1 MLDDEKSP
9 LQRAAE
15 EIEQAVAHLFTIH
28 DVTLGIP
35 EQRDAIR
42 LRGHLRVP
50 SHQAYTQIAAR
61 LRKMDYTAVL
71 RHDPESDLDVLLAVP
86 GVMPEESGTRPWVN
100 ILLFVL
106 TVLSTLFVGATWSDQ
121 VPPGADEL
129 WLLTHLWI
137 GWPFALSLMVIL
149 TGHELGHYFAGRFYK
164 VAVSLPYFLPMPVP
178 PLGTMGAVIVMKGR
192 TINRRQMLTVGA
204 AGPLTG
210 FVLAVPILLLGLS
223 LSTVEPMSA
232 PEPGAL
238 VFLEGH
244 SLLYL
249 LLKFAV
255 FGKIL
260 PGSGAALAFPAAL
273 NEVGAALFGSFPID
287 HGFDVFIHP
296 VALAGWAGL
305 LVTALNLMPVGQ
317 LDGGHILYSLVGQR
331 ARVLTW
337 PIIGLLVI
345 MGFFLWSGWYVWA
358 ALLFLFGRSHPDP
371 LDDITR
377 LDTSRKLLAVVMLI
391 LFVLLFT
398 PVPMQIVTGE
408 SVLSELDQTAG
419 CLGIPALVVGASAWL
434 ALRLRLRQKAR
445 PSLPHQP

>member
-1 MLDDEKSP
+1 MFDDEKSP
-9 LQRAAE
+9 LQRTAE
-15 EIEQAVAHLFTIH
+15 EIERAVADVFTIH
-28 DVTLGIP
+28 DVTLGVP

-42 LRGHLRVP
+42 LRGHLQVP
-50 SHQAYTQIAAR
+50 SHQAYTQIADR

-71 RHDPESDLDVLLAVP
+71 RQDPEADLDVLLAVP
-86 GVMPEESGTRPWVN
+86 GVMPQESGTRPWVN
-100 ILLFVL
+100 ILLFVV
-106 TVLSTLFVGATWSDQ
+106 TILSTLFVGATWSDQ
-121 VPPGADEL
+121 APPGADEL

-137 GWPFALSLMVIL
+137 GWPFALSLMTIL

-178 PLGTMGAVIVMKGR
+178 PLGTMGAVILMKGR
-192 TINRRQMLTVGA
+192 AINRRQMLTVGA

-223 LSTVEPMSA
+223 LSTMEPMTA
-232 PEPGAL
+232 PEPGAF

-260 PGSGAALAFPAAL
+260 PGSGGALAFPAAL
-273 NEVGAALFGSFPID
+273 NEVAAALFGSFPID
-287 HGFDVFIHP
+287 QGFDVFIHP

-345 MGFFLWSGWYVWA
+345 MGFFLWSGWYLWA

-371 LDDITR
+371 LDDVTR

-398 PVPMQIVTGE
+398 PVPMQVVTGE
-408 SVLSELDQTAG
+408 PLFSEFDQAAD
-419 CLGIPALVVGASAWL
+419 CLGMPALVIGMSAWL
-434 ALRLRLRQKAR
+434 ALRLRIRRKAR
-445 PSLPHQP
+445 LSWPHQP

>member
-1 MLDDEKSP
+1 MFDDERSP

-15 EIEQAVAHLFTIH
+15 EIEQAVAHLFTIQ
-28 DVTLGIP
+28 DVTLGTP

-50 SHQAYTQIAAR
+50 SHQAYRQIADP
-61 LRKMDYTAVL
+61 LRKMGYTAVL
-71 RHDPESDLDVLLAVP
+71 RRDLEADLDVLVAVP

-100 ILLFVL
+100 ILLFAL

-137 GWPFALSLMVIL
+137 GWPFALSLMTIL

-232 PEPGAL
+232 PAPGAL

-273 NEVGAALFGSFPID
+273 NEVAAALFGSFPID
-287 HGFDVFIHP
+287 QGFDVFIHP

-345 MGFFLWSGWYVWA
+345 MGLFLWPGWYLWA

-371 LDDITR
+371 LDDVTR
-377 LDTSRKLLAVVMLI
+377 LDASRKLLAVVMLI

-398 PVPMQIVTGE
+398 PVPMQVVTGE
-408 SVLSELDQTAG
+408 PVLSEPDQAAG
-419 CLGIPALVVGASAWL
+419 CLGIPALIIGASAWL
-434 ALRLRLRQKAR
+434 ALRLRMRRKAR

>member
-1 MLDDEKSP
+1 MVDVAKSP
-9 LQRAAE
+9 LQQAAE
-15 EIEQAVAHLFTIH
+15 EIEKVVAQYFEVH

-35 EQRDAIR
+35 QQPDTIR
-42 LRGHLRVP
+42 LRGYLQVP

-61 LRKMDYTAVL
+61 LREMDYTAVL
-71 RHDPESDLDVLLAVP
+71 RHDPESDLDVLLAMP
-86 GVMPEESGTRPWVN
+86 GVMPQESGTRSWVN

-106 TVLSTLFVGATWSDQ
+106 TVLSTLFVGATWSDK
-121 VPPGADEL
+121 VPTGADEL

-137 GWPFALSLMVIL
+137 GWPFALSLMAIL
-149 TGHELGHYFAGRFYK
+149 TGHELGHYFAGKYYK

-192 TINRRQMLTVGA
+192 TIDRRQMLTVGA
-204 AGPLTG
+204 AGPLVG
-210 FVLAVPILLLGLS
+210 FLLAVPILILGLS
-223 LSTVEPMSA
+223 LSTVGPMSA
-232 PEPGAL
+232 PEPGAF

-249 LLKFAV
+249 LLKLAL

-260 PGSGAALAFPAAL
+260 PGSGAALAFPSAL
-273 NEVGAALFGSFPID
+273 NEVVAALLGSFPID
-287 HGFDVFIHP
+287 RGFDVFIHP

-305 LVTALNLMPVGQ
+305 LVTAFNLLPVGQ

-337 PIIGLLVI
+337 PIIGLLVL
-345 MGFFLWSGWYVWA
+345 MGFTLWSGWYLWA

-371 LDDITR
+371 LDDVTR
-377 LDTSRKLLAVVMLI
+377 LDTPRKLLALVMLI

-398 PVPMQIVTGE
+398 PVPMQIIAGE
-408 SVLSELDQTAG
+408 PVLSELDQAAG
-419 CLGIPALVVGASAWL
+419 CLGVPALIVGASAWL
-434 ALRLRLRQKAR
+434 ALTTRARRKANLSFPRQ
-445 PSLPHQP
+445 P